1 MLYDQLVGQEAIMKH
16 VSLADAK
23 ARLSELVTQA
33 ESGQSIEITKRGKV
47 VARLVPAQPPKQPV
61 DVERLRQHLK
71 TMPFQDEPAGEF
83 VRKMRDDERY

>member
-1 MLYDQLVGQEAIMKH
+1 MKH

-23 ARLSELVTQA
+23 ARFSELVSQA

-47 VARLVPAQPPKQPV
+47 VARLVPAQPQKQPL
-61 DVERLRQHLK
+61 DIERLRQHLK

-83 VRKMRDDERY
+83 IRKMRDDERY